1 MASRTQVRQRWTQ
14 ALLHTHDTP
23 QRTAAALALG
33 VVVGFSPFLGL
44 HVVMGTVL
52 AFVLNLNRVAV
63 LIGVLSNVP
72 WIIGPYYVAAT
83 ALGAWII
90 GRPLPPDVLQK
101 VRTLTDLPGWSQR
114 ATALGALV
122 EPLVLPFTVGST
134 VCAVLLGVGVFLVA
148 KPILEARAAFARSNA
163 PGQAGSGSTKN

>member
-1 MASRTQVRQRWTQ
+1 MPSRTQVRQRWTQ

-23 QRTAAALALG
+23 RRTAAALALG
-33 VVVGFSPFLGL
+33 VLVGFSPFLGL
-44 HVVMGTVL
+44 HVVMGTAL
-52 AFVLNLNRVAV
+52 AFILNLNRVAV
-63 LIGVLSNVP
+63 LIGVISNVP

-83 ALGAWII
+83 ALGAWMT
-90 GRPLPPDVLQK
+90 GRSLPPDVLHQ

-114 ATALGALV
+114 ATALGELV

-148 KPILEARAAFARSNA
+148 RPILEARAAFARSNP
-163 PGQAGSGSTKN
+163 PGKMGSGSTKN